1 MRIVSAT
8 EARQQFA
15 ELLDATQREAVVI
28 RRRGRNAAV
37 ILSPDAYDRL
47 RAHDIETLER
57 FCDHIGRQA
66 AARGL
71 TEEKLARLLDDRR
84 VGTEK

>member
-8 EARQQFA
+8 GARQQFA
-15 ELLDATQREAVVI
+15 ELLDATQREAI
-28 RRRGRNAAV
+28 MIQRRGRDAAV

-47 RAHDIETLER
+47 RAHDLEALER
-57 FCDHIGRQA
+57 FCDHIGQQA

-71 TEEKLARLLDDRR
+71 TEEKLARLLDDES
-84 VGTEK
+84 VCTEK